1 MPTPRNRGSLC
12 RHHKCH
18 IIVLCVLLIAC
29 AIYGLS
35 CPERTSAFRF
45 FARNLIQLKN
55 IIQFIYLLLKILYF
69 YTISIFIG
77 SLQWSDRPLAL
88 YLHFV
93 ISWKY
98 ENFEKYY
105 QYIFHLPLKACRALS
120 SIRSTANIFRLSKQK
135 ELEKK
140 ALLSVSMIIRIVND
154 YSNLN
159 WFPVPIFKLPGRIVQ
174 VWQ

>member
-93 ISWKY
+93 ISLKY

-105 QYIFHLPLKACRALS
+105 QYIFH
-120 SIRSTANIFRLSKQK
+120 
-135 ELEKK
+135 
-140 ALLSVSMIIRIVND
+140 
-154 YSNLN
+154 YNLN
-159 WFPVPIFKLPGRIVQ
+159 IWYPFLIVASYS
-174 VWQ
+174 VKSCEIACDSDSAWQSQRW